1 MSLASRLDVF
11 KSIFPP
17 PFAAPEA
24 LTGDVALPALLE
36 DALRLLAEST
46 GMTLPFTTI
55 VPGAGGG
62 GGAAI
67 EDPADVEDGAAGK
80 ARTLLGDIV
89 RTSSIAFPLPADT
102 EAARART

>member
-11 KSIFPP
+11 RSSFPP
-17 PFAAPEA
+17 LTALEA
-24 LTGDVALPALLE
+24 LTGDVALLGLLE
-36 DALRLLAEST
+36 EVLAEST

-55 VPGAGGG
+55 VPTVGADGGG
-62 GGAAI
+62 GGAI
-67 EDPADVEDGAAGK
+67 EDVADVEEGAAGK

-89 RTSSIAFPLPADT
+89 RTSSTPLPLPADT